1 MFYLR
6 LLGGLT
12 LEEDGETLRGRAVQK
27 RRLALLSVLAVA
39 PLRSA
44 SRDRLLGLLWPRK
57 EEEQARHLLSAA
69 IYEIRKEL
77 DEGMLVSRGDD
88 LVLDAVAIAT
98 DLEDLRSAMK
108 QGDLERALALYTGP
122 FLDGFFLGESPA
134 FDQWMECERATIS
147 RDFRGALEQ
156 LAERQEKEGKPEEA
170 VATWRRLAAEDR
182 YNSRIAIRL
191 LSALEAVGDRGGAMQ
206 FARVHELLLRQEF
219 ETAPPA
225 EFTALVAAM
234 RNPAEIAP
242 PPAPTAVPEAA
253 KQVEPPS
260 QVSEPSRQ
268 VIARPSGLGNA
279 LPAPPNRPPAPGRN
293 RQNRTIYLVTLLV
306 VAILAAGAFSA
317 WILRLPTGPI
327 TIAVLPFEGEDEAF
341 ADGLA
346 EAISGALGSVEGV
359 RVTVWSAASALRGVS
374 ASEAATRLNVD
385 YVVGGSVRRE
395 GTAMRIRLN
404 LSDAG
409 GMALWEHVYDRVEG
423 AVFQMQDD
431 IATSV
436 LGALPFSLK
445 LGGIRPLVGET
456 RDEVAYGY
464 YLRGRHAWYRRT
476 PDGFRQALTY
486 FQSAV
491 EQDSTYA
498 RAFAGLADTYNLLGA
513 YDYGLMP
520 PDSAFPLAR
529 AAAERA
535 LELAPDLADA
545 HAALAQS
552 LFSYDRNWSG
562 SEASFLAALRLNPR
576 SVEAHHWFS
585 LLLIAIGRG
594 EEAMEAAEQAVLLD
608 SVSTITHANM
618 GRHLYYRGDYEA
630 AESAFRRAL
639 ALDPGAITAHLG
651 HGLVLLELGRA
662 NEATTIFARVL
673 ESAGE
678 QPHAVTLALLG
689 HALGRAGRFD
699 EARETLVRLEGLRD
713 VGTYVPSEYPALIH
727 IAIGNLDRAV
737 AGFEAAF
744 QAHSSAS
751 AFMGVDPLA
760 APLRAHPGF
769 QRLLAQAGLP
779 GGAL

>member
-6 LLGGLT
+6 LLGGIT

-77 DEGMLVSRGDD
+77 DEGILASRGDD
-88 LVLDAVAIAT
+88 VVLDPAAVAT
-98 DLEDLRSAMK
+98 DLEDFRSAMER
-108 QGDLERALALYTGP
+108 GDLDRALALYTGP

-134 FDQWMECERATIS
+134 FDQWMESERAAIS
-147 RDFRGALEQ
+147 RDFRGALER
-156 LAERQEKEGKPEEA
+156 LAERQEKEGRPEEA
-170 VATWRRLAAEDR
+170 VVTWRRLAAEDR
-182 YNSRIAIRL
+182 YNSRVAIRL
-191 LSALEAVGDRGGAMQ
+191 LSALEAVGNRGGALQ
-206 FARVHELLLRQEF
+206 FARVHEVLLQDEF

-225 EFTALVAAM
+225 EFTALVVAM
-234 RNPAEIAP
+234 RNS
-242 PPAPTAVPEAA
+242 TTVPRPSEAA

-260 QVSEPSRQ
+260 QPSEPARR
-268 VIARPSGLGNA
+268 VIAPPPVLGHDVPVPRDRRPV
-279 LPAPPNRPPAPGRN
+279 PDRN
-293 RQNRTIYLVTLLV
+293 RGKRAMALLV

-317 WILRLPTGPI
+317 WMLRPPPGPI

-346 EAISGALGSVEGV
+346 EAILGALGSVEGV

-374 ASEAATRLNVD
+374 AAEAATRLNVD

-395 GTAMRIRLN
+395 GAAMRIRLN

-409 GMALWEHVYDRVEG
+409 GMALWEHVYDRAEG

-436 LGALPFSLK
+436 LGALPFSLQ

-486 FQSAV
+486 FQGAV
-491 EQDSTYA
+491 NQDSTYA
-498 RAFAGLADTYNLLGA
+498 RAYAGLADTYNLLGA

-520 PDSAFPLAR
+520 PDSAFPLGR

-535 LELAPDLADA
+535 LELEPNLADA

-552 LFSYDRNWSG
+552 LFSYDRNWSAA
-562 SEASFLAALRLNPR
+562 EASFLAALRLNPR
-576 SVEAHHWFS
+576 SVEAHHWYS
-585 LLLIAIGRG
+585 LLLIAIDRG
-594 EEAMEAAEQAVLLD
+594 EEALEAAEQAVLLD

-630 AESAFRRAL
+630 AEAAFRRAL
-639 ALDPGAITAHLG
+639 TLDPGAITAHLG
-651 HGLVLLELGRA
+651 HGLVLMELGRA
-662 NEATTIFARVL
+662 DEAVVIFARVL
-673 ESAGE
+673 EASG

-689 HALGRAGRFD
+689 HALGRAGRLD

-713 VGTYVPSEYPALIH
+713 AGTYVPSEYPALIH
-727 IAIGNLDRAV
+727 IAMGNLDLAV

-744 QAHSSAS
+744 GAHSSAS

-760 APLRAHPGF
+760 TPLRAHPGF
-769 QRLLAQAGLP
+769 QRLLVRAGLP
-779 GGAL
+779 GGEL